1 MRTLLSSAAIGLCA
15 CALIGAPARAQDAR
29 ALVARTD
36 SLLARLD
43 LPAARQAIEAAY
55 RSAPKDYDVLW
66 RLARVFVLAGD
77 AASAKGEQDRLYRSA
92 QAYADQA
99 IKVNPNGAEG
109 YVRRAA
115 AAGKVALF
123 KGVLDA
129 ADLVEGVKADAE
141 KAIALNNAGPLTTA
155 AAHYILGRTHLKL
168 TETPRP
174 LRMPLGLAWGS
185 LTDATTQL
193 KKAVDLRPG
202 FIMYQLEYAR
212 ALLKA
217 GQGAQATPLLT
228 AIASLPIQEP
238 GDEERRKEAAELL
251 RDARP

>member
-1 MRTLLSSAAIGLCA
+1 MLLHSLCRAASALAILSSAVH
-15 CALIGAPARAQDAR
+15 AQDAR

-36 SLLARLD
+36 SLLTRLD
-43 LPAARQAIEAAY
+43 VASARQSIESAY
-55 RSAPKDYDVLW
+55 RLAPKDYDVLW
-66 RLARVFVLAGD
+66 RLSRVHVLAGD
-77 AASAKGEQDRLYRSA
+77 ASAAKPEQDKLYKSA

-99 IKVNPNGAEG
+99 IKANPSGAEG

-129 ADLVEGVKADAE
+129 ADLVEGVKTDAE
-141 KAIALNNAGPLTTA
+141 KAIALNNNGPLTTA

-174 LRMPLGLAWGS
+174 LRMPLGLGWGS
-185 LTDATTQL
+185 LTDATTHL
-193 KKAVDLRPG
+193 KKATELRPG

-212 ALLKA
+212 ALIKG
-217 GQGAQATPLLT
+217 GQSAIARPLLM
-228 AIASLPIQEP
+228 AIATLPAQEP
-238 GDEERRKEAAELL
+238 GDEERRKEAVELL
-251 RDARP
+251 RGS

>member
-1 MRTLLSSAAIGLCA
+1 MLRLICLAAV
-15 CALIGAPARAQDAR
+15 ALIATDTASAQGAK
-29 ALVARTD
+29 ALVSRTD
-36 SLLARLD
+36 SLLMRLD
-43 LPAARQAIEAAY
+43 VAAARQSIEAAY

-66 RLARVFVLAGD
+66 RLSRVHVLAGD
-77 AASAKGEQDRLYRSA
+77 ASGTKAEQDKLYKSA

-99 IKVNPNGAEG
+99 IKVNPSGAEG

-129 ADLVEGVKADAE
+129 ADLVESVKADAE
-141 KAIALNNAGPLTTA
+141 KAIALNNNGAMTTA

-174 LRMPLGLAWGS
+174 LRMPLGLGWGS
-185 LTDATTQL
+185 LADATTQL
-193 KKAVDLRPG
+193 KRATELRPG

-212 ALLKA
+212 ALVKG
-217 GQGAQATPLLT
+217 GQAAQARPLLT
-228 AIASLPIQEP
+228 AIATLPAQEP
-238 GDEERRKEAAELL
+238 GDDERRKEAAELL
-251 RDARP
+251 RN

>member
-1 MRTLLSSAAIGLCA
+1 MLHLLRRAVT
-15 CALIGAPARAQDAR
+15 ALVVASAPAVAQDAR
-29 ALVARTD
+29 ALIARTD
-36 SLLARLD
+36 SLLTRLD
-43 LPAARQAIEAAY
+43 VAAARQSIEAAY
-55 RSAPKDYDVLW
+55 RSTPKDYEVLW
-66 RLARVFVLAGD
+66 RLSRVHVLAGD
-77 AASAKGEQDRLYRSA
+77 ASATKSEQDKLYRSA

-99 IKVNPNGAEG
+99 IKANPSGAEG

-129 ADLVEGVKADAE
+129 ADLVESVKADAE
-141 KAIALNNAGPLTTA
+141 KAIALNNNGPLTTA

-174 LRMPLGLAWGS
+174 LRMPLGLGWGS

-193 KKAVDLRPG
+193 KKATELRPG

-212 ALLKA
+212 ALIKG
-217 GQGAQATPLLT
+217 GQAAQARPLLT
-228 AIASLPIQEP
+228 AIATIAALEP
-238 GDEERRKEAAELL
+238 GDEERRTEAAALL
-251 RDARP
+251 RE

>member
-1 MRTLLSSAAIGLCA
+1 MLRSLCHAASALVFASASAA
-15 CALIGAPARAQDAR
+15 AQDAR

-36 SLLARLD
+36 SLLGRLD
-43 LPAARQAIEAAY
+43 VAAARQSIEAAY
-55 RSAPKDYDVLW
+55 RTAPKDYDVLW
-66 RLARVFVLAGD
+66 RLSRVHVLAGD
-77 AASAKGEQDRLYRSA
+77 ASAVKSEQDKLYKSA

-99 IKVNPNGAEG
+99 IKGNPNGAEG

-129 ADLVEGVKADAE
+129 ADLVESVKADAE
-141 KAIALNNAGPLTTA
+141 KAIALNNNGPMTTA

-174 LRMPLGLAWGS
+174 LRMPLGLGWGS
-185 LTDATTQL
+185 LTDATAQL
-193 KKAVDLRPG
+193 KKATELRPG

-212 ALLKA
+212 ALIKG
-217 GQGAQATPLLT
+217 GQGAQARPLLT
-228 AIASLPIQEP
+228 AIATLPALEP
-238 GDEERRKEAAELL
+238 GDEERRKEAVELL
-251 RDARP
+251 RE